1 MARDQIDM
9 TPLQSRDELV
19 AWLEAGVKPPS
30 EFRIGTEH
38 EKTPFTLEGHH
49 PVPYEGARGIGAL
62 LEGMKLLLGW
72 EPIMERGNIIG
83 LYDVTGG
90 GAISLEPGGQFELS
104 GAPVET
110 VHQTQSELMAHLAQ
124 VREIATPL
132 GIGFLGLGMTPS
144 WSRAQIPVMP
154 KGRYKIMTNYMPKVG
169 QYGLDMMYRTCTVQ
183 TNLDFSSEADMVK
196 KLRVSVAL
204 QPVATALFAN
214 SPFTEG
220 KPNGFLSFR
229 SEIWRDT
236 DNARSGMIPWAF
248 EDGMGFERWVDYAL
262 DVPMYFVKRGDD
274 YIDVAGSSFR
284 DFFDGRNTALPGERP
299 TLSDWANHL
308 STIFPEVRLK
318 RYLEMRGADGV
329 PWGRLPALPAFWVGL
344 LYDDTSLDAAWDI
357 VEALERAGAPGAAR
371 RRAALRLQG
380 ADQGPLSVRDRQ
392 GMPGAGACGP
402 APARPRRSS
411 RPRRDAAISS
421 RWSGSSIPAARRP
434 RRCWRNST
442 APGSGSVE
450 PAYRGIR
457 LLESSAVALTHAVH
471 PPYRFDG
478 DQMAAR
484 DRSQR
489 QLQSE
494 SNSRMWR
501 GRLLR
506 ACLVTLASCAA
517 VTAARPAQAQ
527 ANFDRPGGDYQS
539 SPVPPAIRP
548 IARWCASATGAAG
561 PGASTIRP
569 ISPAARC
576 AG

>member
-19 AWLEAGVKPPS
+19 AWLAAGVKPPS

-38 EKTPFTLEGHH
+38 EKTPFTLQGHH
-49 PVPYEGARGIGAL
+49 PVPYEGPRGIGAV
-62 LEGMKLLLGW
+62 LEGMQLLLGW

-124 VREIATPL
+124 VREVATPL

-144 WSRAQIPVMP
+144 WSRAQIPMMP

-204 QPVATALFAN
+204 QPIATALFAN

-262 DVPMYFVKRGDD
+262 DVPMYFVKRGDE
-274 YIDVAGSSFR
+274 YIDVSGSSFR
-284 DFFDGRNTALPGERP
+284 AFFDGARIRVPRRAADAVGLGQPSVDDFPRGAAEALPG
-299 TLSDWANHL
+299 N
-308 STIFPEVRLK
+308 
-318 RYLEMRGADGV
+318 
-329 PWGRLPALPAFWVGL
+329 
-344 LYDDTSLDAAWDI
+344 
-357 VEALERAGAPGAAR
+357 AR
-371 RRAALRLQG
+371 RR
-380 ADQGPLSVRDRQ
+380 
-392 GMPGAGACGP
+392 
-402 APARPRRSS
+402 RR
-411 RPRRDAAISS
+411 
-421 RWSGSSIPAARRP
+421 
-434 RRCWRNST
+434 
-442 APGSGSVE
+442 
-450 PAYRGIR
+450 
-457 LLESSAVALTHAVH
+457 AV
-471 PPYRFDG
+471 G
-478 DQMAAR
+478 
-484 DRSQR
+484 
-489 QLQSE
+489 
-494 SNSRMWR
+494 
-501 GRLLR
+501 
-506 ACLVTLASCAA
+506 
-517 VTAARPAQAQ
+517 TAA
-527 ANFDRPGGDYQS
+527 
-539 SPVPPAIRP
+539 
-548 IARWCASATGAAG
+548 GAAG
-561 PGASTIRP
+561 VLGRTAL
-569 ISPAARC
+569 
-576 AG
+576 